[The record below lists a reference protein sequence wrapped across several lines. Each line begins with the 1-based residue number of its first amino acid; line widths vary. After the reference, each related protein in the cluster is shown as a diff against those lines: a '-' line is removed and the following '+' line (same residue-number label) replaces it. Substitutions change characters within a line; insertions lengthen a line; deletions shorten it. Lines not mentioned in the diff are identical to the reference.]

1 MEKMS
6 QIVHQPTVYVAMAV
20 DLLHPGHINVISRAA
35 ELGSVTVG
43 LLTDSAVAKYKRLT
57 FMNFDQR
64 AMLLQQIK
72 GVDFVIPQETWD
84 YRPNLQQLKPDY
96 VVHGDDWVTGVQAG
110 IRRQVID
117 VLSEWGGQ
125 LVEVPYTHGI
135 SSTQLHSQMREV
147 GTTPNVRLSRFRR
160 LLDAKPIV
168 RILEAHNGL
177 SGLIVETLR
186 VERNNLPL
194 EFDGV
199 WLSSLTDSTSRGK
212 PDIEAVDVSSRLST
226 VNEIFEVTT
235 KPMVFDGDTGGRIEH
250 VPFTVRSLERLGVSA
265 MVIEDKEGLK
275 RNSLF
280 GTEAKQIQ
288 AEPED
293 FGRKISVAK
302 QSQIT
307 EDFMVIARI
316 ESLILKQGLEDALSR
331 ARIYAGAGADAVLI
345 HSKSEKPDE
354 VMEFSRIFSQEFP
367 AVPIIAVPTMFNR
380 ATDEELATSGIRALI
395 YANHMLRAAY
405 PNMLAV
411 AERILTH
418 GRTLEA
424 EELLEPI
431 ESILTLIPGNQE

>member
-1 MEKMS
+1 MS

-280 GTEAKQIQ
+280 GTEAKQVQ

>member
-280 GTEAKQIQ
+280 GTEAKQVQ

>member
-1 MEKMS
+1 MS

-20 DLLHPGHINVISRAA
+20 DLLHPGHINVIGRAA

-280 GTEAKQIQ
+280 GTEAKQVQ

-331 ARIYAGAGADAVLI
+331 ARIYVGAGADAVLI

>member
-1 MEKMS
+1 MS

-72 GVDFVIPQETWD
+72 GVDFVIPQDTWD

-280 GTEAKQIQ
+280 GTEAKQVQ

>member
-1 MEKMS
+1 MS

-20 DLLHPGHINVISRAA
+20 DLLHPGHINVIGRAA

-280 GTEAKQIQ
+280 GTEAKQVQ

>member
-1 MEKMS
+1 MS

>member
-72 GVDFVIPQETWD
+72 GVDFVIPQDTWD